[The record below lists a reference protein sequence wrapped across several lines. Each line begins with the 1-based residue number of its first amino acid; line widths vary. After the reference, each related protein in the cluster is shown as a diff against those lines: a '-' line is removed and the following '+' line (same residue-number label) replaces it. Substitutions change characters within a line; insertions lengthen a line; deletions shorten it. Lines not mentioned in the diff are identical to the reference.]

1 VAASLLTA
9 AGLTEMIAA
18 DLGQYEGIALR
29 LARQPGEL
37 EALRAKLHTQR
48 DTCALFDSGRYA
60 RNLEAL
66 YERMFW
72 RWRNGQAPEMLAPH
86 RAAEPQSD
94 IGPNQ
99 GGRGPMRAGRSA
111 RPHVLLLDPGLFT
124 HGGHNAALA
133 EEFCL
138 ALRDS
143 AELTVAAARGYAA
156 STGPLASARIDAVFR
171 VNGYVRFSG
180 STFAQ
185 PSGLAEVRRVVE
197 EDLTVVA
204 PEHYDV
210 VLMPTAY
217 PLHLE
222 ALARRL
228 ERCPDTAAL
237 IGLLMP
243 PGFWAE
249 DPQAEVGLQRL
260 MATALRAIQ
269 ALPRA
274 RVYSETG
281 TYSLGTNGQL
291 RLPVMLPP
299 ASRATADLCAAL
311 RAHRGKRGNDVRF
324 GFFGAPF
331 ASKGFGHVI
340 AAAQMGLA
348 ESARLVLRLPA
359 GMDERCTMLSQ
370 LSSRID
376 AESCA
381 RSNAEYLR
389 AMADVDVVLVAYDP
403 AHYATKMSG
412 IVPEAIC
419 LGKPLLLSD
428 GCDALREFLDRHA
441 PGSYLSVPFNP
452 DSIRAALAL
461 PASYWDGLAACAHA
475 SAAVVQA
482 MKDMDRYM
490 TLAGLPAAL
499 QNRPLPGE
507 SATAVAKSRA
517 MQPA

>member
-1 VAASLLTA
+1 VA
-9 AGLTEMIAA
+9 
-18 DLGQYEGIALR
+18 
-29 LARQPGEL
+29 
-37 EALRAKLHTQR
+37 LHDR
-48 DTCALFDSGRYA
+48 
-60 RNLEAL
+60 
-66 YERMFW
+66 
-72 RWRNGQAPEMLAPH
+72 
-86 RAAEPQSD
+86 
-94 IGPNQ
+94 
-99 GGRGPMRAGRSA
+99 
-111 RPHVLLLDPGLFT
+111 
-124 HGGHNAALA
+124 
-133 EEFCL
+133 
-138 ALRDS
+138 
-143 AELTVAAARGYAA
+143 AELTIAAALGYTA

-171 VNGYVRFSG
+171 VNGYARFSG

-185 PSGLAEVRRVVE
+185 TSSLAELRRAVE
-197 EDLTVVA
+197 EDLAAVA
-204 PEHYDV
+204 PEDYDA

-228 ERCPDTAAL
+228 ASRPDNAAL
-237 IGLLMP
+237 VGLLMP

-249 DPQAEVGLQRL
+249 DAHAEAGLQRL
-260 MATALRAIQ
+260 MAAALQAIQ

-441 PGSYLSVPFNP
+441 PGSYLSVPYNP
-452 DSIRAALAL
+452 ESIRSALAL
-461 PASYWDGLAACAHA
+461 PSGYWAALAACARA
-475 SAAVVQA
+475 SAPVVQT
-482 MKDMDRYM
+482 MKDMGRYL
-490 TLAGLPAAL
+490 TLAGLPAAP
-499 QNRPLPGE
+499 RTPPAEGE
-507 SATAVAKSRA
+507 PVATLAAPPA
-517 MQPA
+517 MQSA